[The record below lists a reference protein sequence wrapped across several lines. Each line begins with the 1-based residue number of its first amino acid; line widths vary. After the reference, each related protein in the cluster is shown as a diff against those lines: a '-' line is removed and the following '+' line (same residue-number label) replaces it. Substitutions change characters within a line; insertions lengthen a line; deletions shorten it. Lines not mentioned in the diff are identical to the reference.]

1 MHNRCDA
8 LESCLNRPTTPPGLW
23 KKLSSMKLILSVRK
37 VGDRALKH
45 CRYAAVLTGSLP
57 LHNIHLKSQGGGSSE
72 SWKAGTGKDERTST
86 PVAELCLWPMLSL
99 LHVYSE
105 VAHQTY
111 STGLGP
117 GFAP

>member
-8 LESCLNRPTTPPGLW
+8 LESSPNRPTTPPGLW
-23 KKLSSMKLILSVRK
+23 KKLSSMKLILSVRE

-45 CRYAAVLTGSLP
+45 CRYAVLTGSLP
-57 LHNIHLKSQGGGSSE
+57 LHNVHLKSQGGGKFRKLE
-72 SWKAGTGKDERTST
+72 SRTGKDERTST
-86 PVAELCLWPMLSL
+86 PVAELCPEMLSL

-105 VAHQTY
+105 AAHQIY

>member
-8 LESCLNRPTTPPGLW
+8 LESSLNHPTSPPGLW
-23 KKLSSMKLILSVRK
+23 KKLSSMKLILSVKK

-45 CRYAAVLTGSLP
+45 CHYAAVLTRFLL
-57 LHNIHLKSQGGGSSE
+57 LHNIHLKSQGGGKFRKLE
-72 SWKAGTGKDERTST
+72 IRTGKDERTST
-86 PVAELCLWPMLSL
+86 LVAELCPAMLSL

-105 VAHQTY
+105 AAHQIY